1 MREIKAFIRRNM
13 VNGVIK
19 ALRDQDF
26 RSVTVAEVEGTGR
39 FTRPDHDAK
48 PSLKFQLA
56 HNKMSKLELVCKK
69 EDVPK
74 IVQIISEH
82 GGTGEKGD
90 GIIYVSEVEQI
101 FKVSTG
107 QESQHEL

>member
-1 MREIKAFIRRNM
+1 MREVKAFIRRKRTND
-13 VNGVIK
+13 VIK
-19 ALRDQDF
+19 GLRDNDF
-26 RSVTVAEVEGTGR
+26 KSITVSKVEGTGR
-39 FTRPDHDAK
+39 YTRPDEK
-48 PSLKFQLA
+48 PSLNFTLA
-56 HNKMSKLELVCKK
+56 HSKMAKLELVCKK

-74 IVQIISEH
+74 IAKIISEC

-107 QESQHEL
+107 KESQHEL

>member
-1 MREIKAFIRRNM
+1 MIEVKAFIRRNM

-19 ALRDQDF
+19 ALRDHDF
-26 RSVTVAEVEGTGR
+26 RSVTVSEVEGTGR
-39 FTRPDHDAK
+39 FTRPDNDTKA
-48 PSLKFQLA
+48 SLKFQLT
-56 HNKMSKLELVCKK
+56 HSKMSKLELVCKK

-74 IVQIISEH
+74 MVQIISEH

-90 GIIYVSEVEQI
+90 GIIYVSEVEQV

-107 QESQHEL
+107 EESQQDL